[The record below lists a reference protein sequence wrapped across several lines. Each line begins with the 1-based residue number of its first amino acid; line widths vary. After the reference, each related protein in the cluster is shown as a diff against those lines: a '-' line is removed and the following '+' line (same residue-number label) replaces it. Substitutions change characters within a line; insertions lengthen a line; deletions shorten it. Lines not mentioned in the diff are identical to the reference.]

1 MIIRPAETTD
11 HDAIFAMIDPVF
23 KAGETYAIDRD
34 MDRDATLAYW
44 MHPEKQV
51 FVAEDMGALWGTY
64 YLVRNFGGGGSHI
77 CNCGYIT
84 AKVARGKGVARQM
97 LQHSLETAKVASF
110 RAMMYNSVVATNT
123 RAVDTWLRAGFEQ
136 VGRVPEAFNHPAHGY
151 VDTLVML
158 KRL

>member
-1 MIIRPAETTD
+1 MIIRTAQNQD
-11 HDAIFAMIDPVF
+11 RDAIFSMIDPVF

-44 MHPEKQV
+44 MHPDKQV
-51 FVAEDMGALWGTY
+51 FVVDDAGQLLGTY
-64 YLVRNFGGGGSHI
+64 YLVRNFGGGGRHI

-84 AKVARGKGVARQM
+84 DAASRGKGVARQM
-97 LQHSLETAKVASF
+97 LDHSLISAKTAGF

-123 RAVDTWLRAGFEQ
+123 RAVDTWKRAGFEQ
-136 VGRVPEAFNHPAHGY
+136 VGRVPEAFLHPAQGY